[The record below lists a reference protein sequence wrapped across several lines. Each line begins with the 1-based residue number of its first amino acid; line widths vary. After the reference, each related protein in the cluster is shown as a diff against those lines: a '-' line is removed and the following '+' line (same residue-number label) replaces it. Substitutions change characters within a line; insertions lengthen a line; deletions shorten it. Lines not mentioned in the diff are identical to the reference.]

1 MYHLKVPCD
10 EAKRGVYIT
19 QEAAVPTMKNPVCLA
34 HKPQPV
40 SHQLHSRHEMTL
52 LYTNLAIESIRIP
65 LKLPEQNDIHLK
77 SNNSHPWLMNSS
89 NLSRLTNHLLVQEV
103 LSRKEGVKPARGI
116 NKCLTDAL
124 KDASLFL
131 RPSAMPLASIGS
143 HKNEGSVCRVKCVLK
158 RESFLQPEP
167 FSAGPR
173 MERRRSSQPSTVSSS
188 LGGTDICRI
197 CHCEG
202 DAELPLISPCFCAG
216 SLRYVHQACLQQW
229 IKSSDT
235 RCCELCKFHFIMHS
249 KIKPFRKWEK
259 LEMSPVEQRKVL
271 CSITFHV
278 VAITCVVW
286 SLYVLIDRTAEE
298 MRSGVLEWPF
308 WTKLIVVAIGFT
320 GGLVF
325 MYVQCKMYVQ
335 LFKRWRAFN
344 RIIYVQNAPEKC
356 GSQPQQAVFSAAE
369 LTAEVLAKSEEKRF
383 SPEEEE
389 FHSCRTSNSD
399 SADSVRGCDGRE
411 DAGAPHPLPAAET
424 GSTKT
429 TLTSVTDSAPANDDH
444 PLAHPLSEVVVVE
457 DPPPVRDV
465 TPCAGDEASLR
476 DAFLSRQLQQTAS

>member
-1 MYHLKVPCD
+1 MD
-10 EAKRGVYIT
+10 R
-19 QEAAVPTMKNPVCLA
+19 
-34 HKPQPV
+34 
-40 SHQLHSRHEMTL
+40 RH
-52 LYTNLAIESIRIP
+52 
-65 LKLPEQNDIHLK
+65 
-77 SNNSHPWLMNSS
+77 
-89 NLSRLTNHLLVQEV
+89 
-103 LSRKEGVKPARGI
+103 
-116 NKCLTDAL
+116 
-124 KDASLFL
+124 
-131 RPSAMPLASIGS
+131 
-143 HKNEGSVCRVKCVLK
+143 
-158 RESFLQPEP
+158 
-167 FSAGPR
+167 
-173 MERRRSSQPSTVSSS
+173 SSQPSTVSSS
-188 LGGTDICRI
+188 LGGNVDICRI

-216 SLRYVHQACLQQW
+216 SLRYVHQSCLQQW

-235 RCCELCKFHFIMHS
+235 RCCELCKFQFIMHT

-298 MRSGVLEWPF
+298 MRTGVLEWPF

-356 GSQPQQAVFSAAE
+356 CQQQAVYSAAE
-369 LTAEVLAKSEEKRF
+369 MTANVLAKSEEKRF
-383 SPEEEE
+383 SPDEEE
-389 FHSCRTSNSD
+389 FHSCQSGSSESVSD
-399 SADSVRGCDGRE
+399 GEGPNE
-411 DAGAPHPLPAAET
+411 EGAPTATTNATLILANAAET

-429 TLTSVTDSAPANDDH
+429 TLTSVTDSAPTNEDA
-444 PLAHPLSEVVVVE
+444 LGGHPLSEVVVVSNVE
-457 DPPPVRDV
+457 DDLPPPPPLVVRDV
-465 TPCAGDEASLR
+465 TPCTGDEASLR
-476 DAFLSRQLQQTAS
+476 DAFLTRQLQQTAS

>member
-1 MYHLKVPCD
+1 MD
-10 EAKRGVYIT
+10 R
-19 QEAAVPTMKNPVCLA
+19 
-34 HKPQPV
+34 
-40 SHQLHSRHEMTL
+40 RH
-52 LYTNLAIESIRIP
+52 
-65 LKLPEQNDIHLK
+65 
-77 SNNSHPWLMNSS
+77 
-89 NLSRLTNHLLVQEV
+89 
-103 LSRKEGVKPARGI
+103 
-116 NKCLTDAL
+116 
-124 KDASLFL
+124 
-131 RPSAMPLASIGS
+131 
-143 HKNEGSVCRVKCVLK
+143 
-158 RESFLQPEP
+158 
-167 FSAGPR
+167 
-173 MERRRSSQPSTVSSS
+173 SSQPSTVSSS
-188 LGGTDICRI
+188 LGGVDICRI

-216 SLRYVHQACLQQW
+216 SLRYVHQSCLQQW

-235 RCCELCKFHFIMHS
+235 RCCELCKFQFIMHT

-298 MRSGVLEWPF
+298 MRTGVLEWPF

-356 GSQPQQAVFSAAE
+356 SQQQQAVFSAAE
-369 LTAEVLAKSEEKRF
+369 LTANVLAKSEEKRF

-399 SADSVRGCDGRE
+399 STDSVHEGSTPRDDAEVGRQH
-411 DAGAPHPLPAAET
+411 DPAAVLPTAET

-444 PLAHPLSEVVVVE
+444 PLAHPLSEVVVVSNVE
-457 DPPPVRDV
+457 DDLPLPPTPLVVRDV
-465 TPCAGDEASLR
+465 TPCTGDEASLR